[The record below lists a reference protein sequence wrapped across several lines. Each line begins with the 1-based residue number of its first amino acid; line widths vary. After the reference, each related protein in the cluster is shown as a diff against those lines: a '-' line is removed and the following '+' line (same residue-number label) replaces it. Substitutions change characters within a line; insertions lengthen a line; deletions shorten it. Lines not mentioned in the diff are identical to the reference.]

1 MLNCAANFKQ
11 AQVFFA
17 DKINV
22 THLYYVQAISNNT
35 MNVNKLKQSHM
46 RAMAA
51 AQVDELVRVIDS
63 MIEVAN
69 DSGQSNIVYK
79 FPTNLIFDGVTPA
92 ESRLLVY
99 SEIVKKYKTP
109 MPSGGKGFTE
119 TYFADS
125 PPRICIAWK
134 IGLSQS
140 ERDDR
145 YTILNG
151 AKPPDGIKF

>member
-1 MLNCAANFKQ
+1 
-11 AQVFFA
+11 
-17 DKINV
+17 
-22 THLYYVQAISNNT
+22 
-35 MNVNKLKQSHM
+35 M

-51 AQVDELVRVIDS
+51 AQVDETIRVIDS

-79 FPTNLIFDGVTPA
+79 LPTNLMFDGVSPA

-99 SEIVKKYKTP
+99 SEVVKKYKSP
-109 MPSGGKGFTE
+109 IPSGGKGFTD
-119 TYFADS
+119 TYYADN
-125 PPRICIAWK
+125 PPRICITWK
-134 IGLSQS
+134 IGLSQN

-145 YTILNG
+145 YAILNS

>member
-1 MLNCAANFKQ
+1 
-11 AQVFFA
+11 
-17 DKINV
+17 
-22 THLYYVQAISNNT
+22 
-35 MNVNKLKQSHM
+35 MNANKLKQSHM

-51 AQVDELVRVIDS
+51 AQVDETIRVIDS

-79 FPTNLIFDGVTPA
+79 LPTNLVFDGVSPA

-99 SEIVKKYKTP
+99 SEIVKKYKSP
-109 MPSGGKGFTE
+109 IPSGGKGFTD
-119 TYFADS
+119 TYYADN
-125 PPRICIAWK
+125 PPRICITWK
-134 IGLSQS
+134 IGLSPN

-145 YTILNG
+145 YAILNS